1 MAIITI
7 SRMYGS
13 GGSEVA
19 ARVAEQLGWSLLD
32 NAFVDAVAER
42 LGVSASEIQ
51 AREERTPSLVER
63 LASALAVAS
72 PEILPPPTEQVP
84 PSEERLADVTRR
96 IIEEAVARG
105 NAVLVGRGAQSVL
118 ARRAGV
124 LHVFCYAP
132 RDALARRVAERLRL
146 SIAEAEKKVD
156 EINKQREQY
165 VRTAF
170 KRSWRAHDNYHLA
183 INTEWLGIEG
193 TAQLIISAAQRMG
206 IARRDENPGRA

>member
-13 GGSEVA
+13 GGSDVA
-19 ARVAEQLGWSLLD
+19 ARVAQLLGWSLFD

-42 LGVSASEIQ
+42 LGVPASEVQ

-72 PEILPPPTEQVP
+72 PEILPPPTEQLP
-84 PSEERLADVTRR
+84 PSEERLAAVTRR

-132 RDALARRVAERLRL
+132 REALVRRVAERRGV
-146 SIAEAEKKVD
+146 SRAEAEKITD
-156 EINKQREQY
+156 EINKQRDQY
-165 VRTAF
+165 VRTTF
-170 KRSWRAHDNYHLA
+170 NRSWKAHENYHLA
-183 INTEWLGIEG
+183 VNTEWLGIEG
-193 TAQLIISAAQRMG
+193 AAQAIVSVARRMG
-206 IARRDENPGRA
+206 VASSSG

>member
-1 MAIITI
+1 MAIVTV

-13 GGSEVA
+13 GGSDVA
-19 ARVAEQLGWSLLD
+19 ARVAQLLGWSLLD
-32 NAFVDAVAER
+32 NAFIDAVAER
-42 LGVSASEIQ
+42 LGVSASEVQ

-72 PEILPPPTEQVP
+72 PELLPPPTEQLP
-84 PSEERLADVTRR
+84 PSDERIADVTRR

-132 RDALARRVAERLRL
+132 RDGLVRRVAERRGVPP
-146 SIAEAEKKVD
+146 AEAEKIVD

-165 VRTAF
+165 VRTTF
-170 KRSWRAHDNYHLA
+170 KRSWKAPENYHLCV
-183 INTEWLGIEG
+183 NTDWLGVEG
-193 TAQLIISAAQRMG
+193 AAQLIVGAAQRMG
-206 IARRDENPGRA
+206 FLSPTERR

>member
-1 MAIITI
+1 MAITTI

-13 GGSEVA
+13 GGSDVA
-19 ARVAEQLGWSLLD
+19 ARVAQLLGWSLFD
-32 NAFVDAVAER
+32 NAFIDAVAER
-42 LGVSASEIQ
+42 LGVSASEVE

-84 PSEERLADVTRR
+84 PSAERLADVTRR

-132 RDALARRVAERLRL
+132 REALVRRVAERRH
-146 SIAEAEKKVD
+146 IPQGEAEKIVE

-165 VRTAF
+165 VRTTF
-170 KRSWRAHDNYHLA
+170 KRSWKAHDNYHIA
-183 INTEWLGIEG
+183 VNTEWLGVEG
-193 TAQLIISAAQRMG
+193 AAQLIVDT
-206 IARRDENPGRA
+206 ARRMAIGV

>member
-132 RDALARRVAERLRL
+132 REALARRVAERLRL

>member
-19 ARVAEQLGWSLLD
+19 ARVAQLLGWSLFD

-42 LGVSASEIQ
+42 LGVPAAEVQ

-72 PEILPPPTEQVP
+72 PELLPPPTEQLP
-84 PSEERLADVTRR
+84 PSEERMADVTRR

-132 RDALARRVAERLRL
+132 RDALVRRVAERRRISL
-146 SIAEAEKKVD
+146 AEAEKVVD
-156 EINKQREQY
+156 ETNKQRDHY
-165 VRTAF
+165 VRTTF
-170 KRSWRAHDNYHLA
+170 KRSWMAHDNYHLSV
-183 INTEWLGIEG
+183 NTEWLGIEG
-193 TAQLIISAAQRMG
+193 AAEAIVSAARLLG
-206 IARRDENPGRA
+206 IVASPERR

>member
-13 GGSEVA
+13 GGSDVA
-19 ARVAEQLGWSLLD
+19 ARVTQLLGWSLLD
-32 NAFVDAVAER
+32 NAFIEAVAER
-42 LGVSASEIQ
+42 LGVPASEVQ

-72 PEILPPPTEQVP
+72 PEILPPPTEQLP
-84 PSEERLADVTRR
+84 PTEERLAAVTRR

-132 RDALARRVAERLRL
+132 RDALVRRVAERRRVSL
-146 SIAEAEKKVD
+146 AEAEKIVE

-165 VRTAF
+165 VRTTF
-170 KRSWRAHDNYHLA
+170 KRSWKAHDNYHLSV
-183 INTEWLGIEG
+183 NTDWLGVEG
-193 TAQLIISAAQRMG
+193 AAQLIADTARRMG
-206 IARRDENPGRA
+206 IAT

>member
-19 ARVAEQLGWSLLD
+19 ARVAKLLGWSLYD
-32 NAFVDAVAER
+32 NDFVDAVAER
-42 LGVSASEIQ
+42 LGIPVSEVQ

-72 PEILPPPTEQVP
+72 PEMLPPPTEQVP
-84 PSEERLADVTRR
+84 PSEERLAEVTRR

-105 NAVLVGRGAQSVL
+105 NAVLVGRGAQAVL

-132 RDALARRVAERLRL
+132 RDALVRRVAERRRI
-146 SIAEAEKKVD
+146 SPTEAEKVVD
-156 EINKQREQY
+156 EINKQREHY
-165 VRTAF
+165 VRAAF
-170 KRSWRAHDNYHLA
+170 KRSWKAHDNYHLCV
-183 INTEWLGIEG
+183 NTEWLGVDG
-193 TAQLIISAAQRMG
+193 AADLIVAAARTMG
-206 IARRDENPGRA
+206 F

>member
-1 MAIITI
+1 MSIVTI

-19 ARVAEQLGWSLLD
+19 ARVAQQLGWQLFD

-42 LGVSASEIQ
+42 LGVSASEVE

-84 PSEERLADVTRR
+84 LSEERLADVTRR

-105 NAVLVGRGAQSVL
+105 HAVLVGRGAQSVL
-118 ARRAGV
+118 GRRADV

-132 RDALARRVAERLRL
+132 RDALVRRVAQRRAI
-146 SIAEAEKKVD
+146 STAEAERIVD
-156 EINKQREQY
+156 EINKQRDHY
-165 VRTAF
+165 VRTTF
-170 KRSWRAHDNYHLA
+170 KRSWKAHENYHLCV
-183 INTEWLGIEG
+183 NTEWLGLDGAAE
-193 TAQLIISAAQRMG
+193 LIVAAARAMG
-206 IARRDENPGRA
+206 F

>member
-1 MAIITI
+1 MAIITV

-13 GGSEVA
+13 GGSDVA
-19 ARVAEQLGWSLLD
+19 ARVAQLLGWSLLD
-32 NAFVDAVAER
+32 NAFIDAVAER
-42 LGVSASEIQ
+42 LGVSASEIE

-72 PEILPPPTEQVP
+72 PELLPPPTEQLP
-84 PSEERLADVTRR
+84 PSEERMADVTRR

-132 RDALARRVAERLRL
+132 REALVRRVAERR
-146 SIAEAEKKVD
+146 SIPLAEAEKIVD
-156 EINKQREQY
+156 ETNKQREQY
-165 VRTAF
+165 VRTTF
-170 KRSWRAHDNYHLA
+170 KRSWKAHENYHLCV
-183 INTEWLGIEG
+183 NTEWLGVDG
-193 TAQLIISAAQRMG
+193 AADLIVAATRAMG
-206 IARRDENPGRA
+206 F

>member
-19 ARVAEQLGWSLLD
+19 ARVAQVLGWSLYD
-32 NAFVDAVAER
+32 NDFVDAVAER
-42 LGVSASEIQ
+42 LGIPVSEVQ

-72 PEILPPPTEQVP
+72 PEILPPPTEQLP
-84 PSEERLADVTRR
+84 PSEERLAEVTRR
-96 IIEEAVARG
+96 IIEEVVARG

-132 RDALARRVAERLRL
+132 REALARRAAERKRV
-146 SIAEAEKKVD
+146 SVAEAEKIVD
-156 EINKQREQY
+156 EINKQRDQY
-165 VRTAF
+165 VRTTF
-170 KRSWRAHDNYHLA
+170 KRSWKAHENYHLCV
-183 INTEWLGIEG
+183 NTEWLGIDG
-193 TAQLIISAAQRMG
+193 AAQAIVSAARLIG
-206 IARRDENPGRA
+206 IVSSSE

>member
-1 MAIITI
+1 MSIITI

-13 GGSEVA
+13 GGSDIA
-19 ARVAEQLGWSLLD
+19 ARVAQRLGWALFD

-42 LGVSASEIQ
+42 LVIPASEVQ

-72 PEILPPPTEQVP
+72 PEILPPPTEQLP
-84 PSEERLADVTRR
+84 PSEERLAQVTRR

-118 ARRAGV
+118 AQRGDV

-132 RDALARRVAERLRL
+132 RDALARRVAERHGV
-146 SIAEAEKKVD
+146 SIAEAEKMVD
-156 EINKQREQY
+156 ETNKQREQY
-165 VRTAF
+165 VRTTF
-170 KRSWRAHDNYHLA
+170 KRSWKAHENYHLC
-183 INTEWLGIEG
+183 INTEWLGIDR
-193 TAQLIISAAQRMG
+193 SADLVVAAARAMG
-206 IARRDENPGRA
+206 F

>member
-19 ARVAEQLGWSLLD
+19 ARVAKLLGWSLYD
-32 NAFVDAVAER
+32 NDFVDAVAER
-42 LGVSASEIQ
+42 LGIPVSEVQ

-72 PEILPPPTEQVP
+72 PEMLPPPTEQVP
-84 PSEERLADVTRR
+84 PSEERLAEVTRR

-105 NAVLVGRGAQSVL
+105 NAVLVGRGAQAVL

-132 RDALARRVAERLRL
+132 RDALVRRVAERRRI
-146 SIAEAEKKVD
+146 SPTEAEKVVD

-165 VRTAF
+165 VRAAF
-170 KRSWRAHDNYHLA
+170 KRSWRAYDNYHLCV
-183 INTEWLGIEG
+183 NTEWLGVDG
-193 TAQLIISAAQRMG
+193 AADLIVAAARTMG
-206 IARRDENPGRA
+206 L

>member
-13 GGSEVA
+13 GGSDVA
-19 ARVAEQLGWSLLD
+19 ARVAQLLGWSLFD
-32 NAFVDAVAER
+32 NAFIDAVAER
-42 LGVSASEIQ
+42 LGVPASEVQ
-51 AREERTPSLVER
+51 AREERAPSLVER

-72 PEILPPPTEQVP
+72 PEILPPPTEQIP
-84 PSEERLADVTRR
+84 PSEERMADVTRR

-132 RDALARRVAERLRL
+132 REALVRRAAERH
-146 SIAEAEKKVD
+146 SVSVAEAEKIVD
-156 EINKQREQY
+156 EINKQRDQY
-165 VRTAF
+165 VRTTF
-170 KRSWRAHDNYHLA
+170 KRSWKAHDNYHLA
-183 INTEWLGIEG
+183 VNTDSFGVEG
-193 TAQLIISAAQRMG
+193 SAQLIVDAARRMG
-206 IARRDENPGRA
+206 IARPGESPGS

>member
-1 MAIITI
+1 MSIVTI

-19 ARVAEQLGWSLLD
+19 ARVAQHLGWQLFD

-42 LGVSASEIQ
+42 LGISASEVE

-84 PSEERLADVTRR
+84 LSEERLADVTRR

-105 NAVLVGRGAQSVL
+105 HAVLVGRGAQSVL
-118 ARRAGV
+118 GRRADV

-132 RDALARRVAERLRL
+132 RDALVRRVAQRRAI
-146 SIAEAEKKVD
+146 SASEAEKIVD
-156 EINKQREQY
+156 EINKQRDHY
-165 VRTAF
+165 VRTTF
-170 KRSWRAHDNYHLA
+170 KRSWKAHENYHLCV
-183 INTEWLGIEG
+183 NTEWLGLDGAADLIV
-193 TAQLIISAAQRMG
+193 TAARAMG
-206 IARRDENPGRA
+206 F

>member
-13 GGSEVA
+13 GGSDVA
-19 ARVAEQLGWSLLD
+19 ARVAQRLGWSLFD
-32 NAFVDAVAER
+32 NDFVDAVAER
-42 LGVSASEIQ
+42 LGVSASEVQ

-72 PEILPPPTEQVP
+72 PEILPPPTEQLP
-84 PSEERLADVTRR
+84 PSEERMAEVTRR

-118 ARRAGV
+118 AMRAGV

-132 RDALARRVAERLRL
+132 RDALVRRVAARRGVSL
-146 SIAEAEKKVD
+146 AEAEKNVD
-156 EINKQREQY
+156 EINKQRDQY
-165 VRTAF
+165 VRTTF
-170 KRSWRAHDNYHLA
+170 KRSWKALDNYHLCV
-183 INTEWLGIEG
+183 NTDWLGIEG
-193 TAQLIISAAQRMG
+193 AADLIVDAARRMG
-206 IARRDENPGRA
+206 FLSP

>member
-13 GGSEVA
+13 GGSDVA
-19 ARVAEQLGWSLLD
+19 ARVAQLLGWSLLD

-42 LGVSASEIQ
+42 LGVPASEVQ

-84 PSEERLADVTRR
+84 LSEERLADVTRR

-124 LHVFCYAP
+124 LHVFCSAP
-132 RDALARRVAERLRL
+132 REALVRRVAEHRGV
-146 SIAEAEKKVD
+146 STAEAEKITD

-165 VRTAF
+165 VRTTF
-170 KRSWRAHDNYHLA
+170 KRSWKAPENYHLCV
-183 INTEWLGIEG
+183 NTEWLGIEG
-193 TAQLIISAAQRMG
+193 AAQLIVDTARHQG
-206 IARRDENPGRA
+206 IAPLAPVT

>member
-13 GGSEVA
+13 GGSDVA
-19 ARVAEQLGWSLLD
+19 ARVAQLLGWSLLD

-42 LGVSASEIQ
+42 LGVSASEVQ

-132 RDALARRVAERLRL
+132 REALVRRVVERRGV

-156 EINKQREQY
+156 EINKQRDQF
-165 VRTAF
+165 VRTTF
-170 KRSWRAHDNYHLA
+170 KRSWQAHENYHLCV
-183 INTEWLGIEG
+183 NTEWLGVEG
-193 TAQLIISAAQRMG
+193 AAQAIVDVARRMG
-206 IARRDENPGRA
+206 L

>member
-19 ARVAEQLGWSLLD
+19 ARVAKLLGWSLYD
-32 NAFVDAVAER
+32 NDFVDAVAER
-42 LGVSASEIQ
+42 LGIPVSEVQ

-72 PEILPPPTEQVP
+72 PEMLPPPTEQVP
-84 PSEERLADVTRR
+84 PSEERLAEVTRR

-105 NAVLVGRGAQSVL
+105 NAVLVGRGAQAVL

-132 RDALARRVAERLRL
+132 RDALVRRVAERRRI
-146 SIAEAEKKVD
+146 SPTEAEKVVD

-165 VRTAF
+165 VRAAF
-170 KRSWRAHDNYHLA
+170 KRSWRAHDNYHLCV
-183 INTEWLGIEG
+183 NTEWLGVDG
-193 TAQLIISAAQRMG
+193 AADLIVAATRTMG
-206 IARRDENPGRA
+206 L

>member
-13 GGSEVA
+13 GGSDVA
-19 ARVAEQLGWSLLD
+19 ARVAQRLGWSLLD

-72 PEILPPPTEQVP
+72 PEILPPPTEQLP
-84 PSEERLADVTRR
+84 PSEERLAEVTRR

-105 NAVLVGRGAQSVL
+105 HAVLVGRGAQSVL

-132 RDALARRVAERLRL
+132 RDALVKRVSERRGVSL
-146 SIAEAEKKVD
+146 AEAEKNVD
-156 EINKQREQY
+156 EINKQRDQY
-165 VRTAF
+165 VRTTF
-170 KRSWRAHDNYHLA
+170 KRSWKAPENYHLCV
-183 INTEWLGIEG
+183 NTEWLGIEG
-193 TAQLIISAAQRMG
+193 AADLIVDA
-206 IARRDENPGRA
+206 ARRMQFLSPKEA

>member
-13 GGSEVA
+13 GGSDVA
-19 ARVAEQLGWSLLD
+19 ARVAQLLGWSLLD

-42 LGVSASEIQ
+42 LGVPASEVQ

-72 PEILPPPTEQVP
+72 PEILPPPTEQLP
-84 PSEERLADVTRR
+84 PSEERMADVTRR

-105 NAVLVGRGAQSVL
+105 HAVLVGRGAQSVL

-132 RDALARRVAERLRL
+132 REALVKRVAERRGV
-146 SIAEAEKKVD
+146 SIAEAEKNVD
-156 EINKQREQY
+156 EINKQRDQY
-165 VRTAF
+165 VRTTF
-170 KRSWRAHDNYHLA
+170 KRSWKAHENYHLA
-183 INTEWLGIEG
+183 VNTEWLGVEG
-193 TAQLIISAAQRMG
+193 AAQLVIHAARHQG
-206 IARRDENPGRA
+206 IAPSPGGT

>member
-19 ARVAEQLGWSLLD
+19 ARVAKLLGWSLYD
-32 NAFVDAVAER
+32 NDFVDAVAER
-42 LGVSASEIQ
+42 LGIPVSEVQ

-72 PEILPPPTEQVP
+72 PEMLPPPTEQVP
-84 PSEERLADVTRR
+84 PSEERLAEVTRR

-132 RDALARRVAERLRL
+132 RDALVRRVAERRRI
-146 SIAEAEKKVD
+146 SPTEAEKVVD

-165 VRTAF
+165 VRAAF
-170 KRSWRAHDNYHLA
+170 KRSWKAHDNYHLCV
-183 INTEWLGIEG
+183 NTEWLGVDG
-193 TAQLIISAAQRMG
+193 AADLIVAAARTMG
-206 IARRDENPGRA
+206 L

>member
-19 ARVAEQLGWSLLD
+19 ARVAKLLGWSLYD
-32 NAFVDAVAER
+32 NDFVDAVAER
-42 LGVSASEIQ
+42 LGIPVSEVQ

-72 PEILPPPTEQVP
+72 PEMLPPPTEQVP
-84 PSEERLADVTRR
+84 PSEERLAEVTRR

-105 NAVLVGRGAQSVL
+105 NAVLVGRGAQAVL

-132 RDALARRVAERLRL
+132 RDALVRRVAERRRI
-146 SIAEAEKKVD
+146 SPTEAEKVVD

-170 KRSWRAHDNYHLA
+170 KRSWKAHDNYHLSV
-183 INTEWLGIEG
+183 NTEWLGVDG
-193 TAQLIISAAQRMG
+193 AADLIVAAARTMG
-206 IARRDENPGRA
+206 F

>member
-1 MAIITI
+1 MAIITV

-13 GGSEVA
+13 GGSDVA
-19 ARVAEQLGWSLLD
+19 ARVAQLLGWSLLD
-32 NAFVDAVAER
+32 NAFIDAVAER
-42 LGVSASEIQ
+42 LGVSASEVE

-72 PEILPPPTEQVP
+72 PELLPPPTEQLP
-84 PSEERLADVTRR
+84 PSDERIADVTRR

-124 LHVFCYAP
+124 LHAFCYAP
-132 RDALARRVAERLRL
+132 RDALVRRVAERRAV
-146 SIAEAEKKVD
+146 SPAEAERIVD

-165 VRTAF
+165 VRTTF
-170 KRSWRAHDNYHLA
+170 KRSWKAPENYHLCV
-183 INTEWLGIEG
+183 NTDWLGVEG
-193 TAQLIISAAQRMG
+193 AAQLIVGAAQRMG
-206 IARRDENPGRA
+206 FLSPTERR

>member
-19 ARVAEQLGWSLLD
+19 ARVAQLLGWSLFD

-42 LGVSASEIQ
+42 LGVPAAEVQ

-72 PEILPPPTEQVP
+72 PELLPPPTEQLP
-84 PSEERLADVTRR
+84 PSEERMADVTRR

-132 RDALARRVAERLRL
+132 RDALVRRVAERRR
-146 SIAEAEKKVD
+146 IPPAEAEKIVD
-156 EINKQREQY
+156 ETNKQRDHY
-165 VRTAF
+165 VRTTF
-170 KRSWRAHDNYHLA
+170 KRSWTAHDNYHLSV
-183 INTEWLGIEG
+183 NTEWLGIEG
-193 TAQLIISAAQRMG
+193 AAEAIVSAARLIG
-206 IARRDENPGRA
+206 IVSSPEKR

>member
-13 GGSEVA
+13 GGSDVA
-19 ARVAEQLGWSLLD
+19 ARVAQLLGWSLLD

-42 LGVSASEIQ
+42 LGVPASEVQ

-63 LASALAVAS
+63 LASALAAAS
-72 PEILPPPTEQVP
+72 PEILPPPTEQIP
-84 PSEERLADVTRR
+84 PSEERLAEVTRR
-96 IIEEAVARG
+96 IIEEAVTRG
-105 NAVLVGRGAQSVL
+105 NAVLVGRGAQSIL

-132 RDALARRVAERLRL
+132 REALVRRGAELRGV
-146 SIAEAEKKVD
+146 SPAEAEKIVD

-165 VRTAF
+165 VRTTF
-170 KRSWRAHDNYHLA
+170 KRSWKAHENYHLCV
-183 INTEWLGIEG
+183 NTEWVGIEG
-193 TAQLIISAAQRMG
+193 AAQLIVDAARRMG
-206 IARRDENPGRA
+206 MAGNP

>member
-1 MAIITI
+1 MSIVTI

-13 GGSEVA
+13 GGSEIA
-19 ARVAEQLGWSLLD
+19 ARVAQQLGWQIFD

-42 LGVSASEIQ
+42 LGVSASEVE

-84 PSEERLADVTRR
+84 LSEERLADVTRR

-105 NAVLVGRGAQSVL
+105 HAVLVGRGAQSVL
-118 ARRAGV
+118 GRRADV

-132 RDALARRVAERLRL
+132 RDALVRRVAQRRA
-146 SIAEAEKKVD
+146 IPTAEAEKMVD
-156 EINKQREQY
+156 EINKQRDHY
-165 VRTAF
+165 VRTTF
-170 KRSWRAHDNYHLA
+170 KRSWKAHENYHLCV
-183 INTEWLGIEG
+183 NTEWLGLDGAAHLIV
-193 TAQLIISAAQRMG
+193 TA
-206 IARRDENPGRA
+206 ARAMRL

>member
-13 GGSEVA
+13 GGSDVA
-19 ARVAEQLGWSLLD
+19 ARVAQRLGWSLFD
-32 NAFVDAVAER
+32 NAFIDAVAER
-42 LGVSASEIQ
+42 LGVSASEVQ

-72 PEILPPPTEQVP
+72 PEILPPPTEQLP

-132 RDALARRVAERLRL
+132 RDALIQRVAARRGVSL
-146 SIAEAEKKVD
+146 AEAEKNVD
-156 EINKQREQY
+156 EINKQRDQY
-165 VRTAF
+165 VRSTF
-170 KRSWRAHDNYHLA
+170 KRSWKAPENYHLCVS
-183 INTEWLGIEG
+183 TEWLDIEG
-193 TAQLIISAAQRMG
+193 AADLIVEAAKRMG
-206 IARRDENPGRA
+206 VVSSKEG

>member
-19 ARVAEQLGWSLLD
+19 ARVAKLLGWSLYD
-32 NAFVDAVAER
+32 NDFVDAVAER
-42 LGVSASEIQ
+42 LGIPVSEVQ

-72 PEILPPPTEQVP
+72 PEMLPPPTEQVP
-84 PSEERLADVTRR
+84 PSEERLAEVTRR

-132 RDALARRVAERLRL
+132 RDALVRRVAERRR
-146 SIAEAEKKVD
+146 IPPTEAEKVVD

-170 KRSWRAHDNYHLA
+170 KRSWRAHDNYHLCV
-183 INTEWLGIEG
+183 NTEWLGVDG
-193 TAQLIISAAQRMG
+193 AADLIVAAARTMG
-206 IARRDENPGRA
+206 F

>member
-13 GGSEVA
+13 GGSDVA
-19 ARVAEQLGWSLLD
+19 ARVAHRLGWSLFD

-72 PEILPPPTEQVP
+72 PEILPPPTEQLP

-124 LHVFCYAP
+124 LHVVCYAP
-132 RDALARRVAERLRL
+132 RDALIKRVAARRGVSL
-146 SIAEAEKKVD
+146 AEAEKNVD
-156 EINKQREQY
+156 EINKQRDQY
-165 VRTAF
+165 VRSTF
-170 KRSWRAHDNYHLA
+170 KRSWKALENYHLCV
-183 INTEWLGIEG
+183 NTEWLG
-193 TAQLIISAAQRMG
+193 TAGAADLIVDAAKRMG
-206 IARRDENPGRA
+206 VVSPQEG